1 MSRRPHAA
9 VLAATLV
16 AGLLVG
22 CGGPDE
28 PDDAAGATTPAPSS
42 SSTDSPTDA
51 STTSESPS
59 EGADPSAY
67 LPVPA
72 GVELTPPGTS
82 LPLKKGAFVAWNP
95 RQDLVGVVGLEVRRV
110 EQTTVKKSLRGFQLD
125 EQAKASTPYFVTSEV
140 GNGGDTDLGG
150 RQLPLY
156 VVDTEGR
163 LVPPTGVD
171 QGFDPCPGSVLPA
184 IFAPGDTATSCL
196 IFLVPEGAELAS
208 VMFRPPEGVVPI
220 TWTGTVKDLGEPT
233 TRNSGGKGGR
243 GGTSTGRGRTGG
255 KGGTRGG

>member
-16 AGLLVG
+16 AGLLAG
-22 CGGPDE
+22 CGGSDE
-28 PDDAAGATTPAPSS
+28 PDDPTGATSPAPSS
-42 SSTDSPTDA
+42 SSSEGPSGDP
-51 STTSESPS
+51 STSSESPS
-59 EGADPSAY
+59 DGADPSAY

-72 GVELTPPGTS
+72 DVELTPPGTT
-82 LPLKKGAFVAWNP
+82 LRYKEAAFVAWQP

-110 EQTTVKKSLRGFQLD
+110 EQTTVQKSLRGFQLD
-125 EQAKASTPYFVTSEV
+125 EQAKASTPYFVTTEV
-140 GNGGDTDLGG
+140 GNGGETDLGG
-150 RQLPLY
+150 RQLPVY
-156 VVDTEGR
+156 VVDTDGR

-171 QGFDPCPGSVLPA
+171 QAFDPCPGSVLPA
-184 IFAPGDTATSCL
+184 IFAPGDTAKSCL

-220 TWTGTVKDLGEPT
+220 TWAGKVTELGARPK
-233 TRNSGGKGGR
+233 TR
-243 GGTSTGRGRTGG
+243 